1 MLLTM
6 RSAYVCVLCSMICR
20 AGALTL
26 DSASHNNHCL
36 SFLILTRQRSGSS
49 WLCDQLNKRYQHKSV
64 PFHVGHEGFNL
75 ADGFLGGEVARQLIA
90 SGEAV
95 SNEQTIHRGP
105 KKFAHRVFDHLA
117 QDLTPPC
124 LVGFFM
130 MGAYDDVF
138 FHKETLPLLEQTSI
152 RKVLLKRENTTE
164 QWISH
169 ETSCW
174 FGDWNGKGTSDHVG
188 HLKEARERLQRG
200 ETCDGQNLET
210 FQRKKDEQYNEWK
223 SMLGD
228 QNVTEISTEQL
239 DRQIN
244 DLVSN
249 LLDEVEVSAGGK
261 EPNVQ
266 FDAFDI
272 LTDDA

>member
-6 RSAYVCVLCSMICR
+6 RSAYVCFLCSMICR
-20 AGALTL
+20 AGALML
-26 DSASHNNHCL
+26 DNASHNDHCL

-75 ADGFLGGEVARQLIA
+75 ADGFLGGEVAHQLIT
-90 SGEAV
+90 SGEVV
-95 SNEQTIHRGP
+95 SKGKIKARGP
-105 KKFAHRVFDHLA
+105 KKFAHSIFDHLA
-117 QDLTPPC
+117 QELTPPC
-124 LVGFFM
+124 LVGFVM
-130 MGAYDDVF
+130 MGAPFDEFV
-138 FHKETLPLLEQTSI
+138 HKETFPLLEKTSI

-169 ETSCW
+169 ETACW
-174 FGDWNGKGTSDHVG
+174 FGDWNGKGASDHVG

-200 ETCDGQNLET
+200 ETCDGKSLET
-210 FQRKKDEQYNEWK
+210 FQRNKDEQYNEWK

-228 QNVTEISTEQL
+228 QKVIEISTEQL
-239 DRQIN
+239 DRQIY

-249 LLDEVEVSAGGK
+249 LLDEVGV
-261 EPNVQ
+261 
-266 FDAFDI
+266 
-272 LTDDA
+272 